1 MWDFNVG
8 QAVGLMMRT
17 MPFIVLRLII
27 YFGITLAYILITG
40 TGAGLGWGIGA
51 MGDADFQGSTTV
63 WGGVIGFGLTAAVL
77 YFLREYILYMV
88 KAAHIAVIVELLD
101 GGEIPDG
108 QGQVAYGQKVVKA
121 RFAEANVLFAVD
133 QIIKGVLKAVMGLVR
148 TLTSIIPIPGVQ
160 QFIGIIRAF
169 LNVAVGFLDEVIL
182 GYGMKTKA
190 ENPWAS
196 ARTALILYGQNYKVM
211 LKNAAWLTVIIYGLT
226 FVLFLL
232 LLAPAGAIAYLFP
245 GSLSAFGIV
254 IALLLAWSLKS
265 ALLEPLAI
273 TCMMQVYFPT
283 VEGQEPNPE
292 WEQKLNEL
300 SKKFREM
307 GEKAANWVGA
317 RTSPGT
323 SAPPSAPPTMGDA

>member
-1 MWDFNVG
+1 MWDFKIS
-8 QAVGLMMRT
+8 QALGLMMRT

-27 YFGITLAYILITG
+27 YFGITLAYVLVTG
-40 TGAGLGWGIGA
+40 VGAGLGWGVGA
-51 MGDADFQGSTTV
+51 MGGADFQGTSTV
-63 WGGVIGFGLTAAVL
+63 WGGIFGFGITAAVL

-101 GGEIPDG
+101 GGEIPGG
-108 QGQVAYGQKVVKA
+108 QNQVMYGQKMVKE
-121 RFAEANVLFAVD
+121 RFAQANVLFAID
-133 QIIKGVLKAVMGLVR
+133 QIVKGVLRAVMGLVR
-148 TLTSIIPIPGVQ
+148 TITSIIPIPGLQ
-160 QFIGIIRAF
+160 QFIGLVRAF
-169 LNVAVGFLDEVIL
+169 LNIAVGFLDEVIL
-182 GYGMKTKA
+182 GYSMKTKS

-196 ARTALILYGQNYKVM
+196 ARTALVLYGQNYKVM

-232 LLAPAGAIAYLFP
+232 LLAPAGAIAYMFP

-283 VEGQEPNPE
+283 IEGQTPNPE
-292 WEQKLNEL
+292 WEQRLNDL
-300 SKKFREM
+300 SKKFREL
-307 GEKAANWVGA
+307 GEKAASWVGG
-317 RTSPGT
+317 RTGGMNDRGT
-323 SAPPSAPPTMGDA
+323 PESAPPPA

>member
-1 MWDFNVG
+1 MWDFNIG
-8 QAVGLMMRT
+8 QAMGLMMRT
-17 MPFIVLRLII
+17 TPFIVLRLII
-27 YFGITLAYILITG
+27 YFGITLAYIVVTG
-40 TGAGLGWGIGA
+40 TGAGLGWGIGHIA
-51 MGDADFQGSTTV
+51 GEDGPGTFAT
-63 WGGVIGFGLTAAVL
+63 WGGIFGFGATAAVL

-88 KAAHIAVIVELLD
+88 KAAHIAVLVELID
-101 GGEIPDG
+101 GGQIPDG
-108 QGQVAYGQKVVKA
+108 QNQIAYGQKAVQA

-133 QIIKGVLKAVMGLVR
+133 QIVKGVLRAVMGLVR

-169 LNVAVGFLDEVIL
+169 LNIAVGFLDEVIL

-190 ENPWAS
+190 DNPWAS
-196 ARTALILYGQNYKVM
+196 ARTALILYGQNYQVM

-232 LLAPAGAIAYLFP
+232 LLAPAGAIAFLFP

-283 VEGQEPNPE
+283 VEGQTPNPE
-292 WEQKLNEL
+292 WEQKLNDL

-307 GEKAANWVGA
+307 GEKAASWVGA
-317 RTSPGT
+317 RGT
-323 SAPPSAPPTMGDA
+323 PSSGA